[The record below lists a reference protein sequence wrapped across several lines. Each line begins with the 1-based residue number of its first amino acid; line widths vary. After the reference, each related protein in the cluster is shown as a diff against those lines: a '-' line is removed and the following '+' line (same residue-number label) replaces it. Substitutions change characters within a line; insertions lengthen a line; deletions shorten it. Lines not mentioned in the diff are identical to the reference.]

1 VARETLVLEIVRPHE
16 AAGVTAD
23 LAIVIDVLRATT
35 TAAVLCERLGELCVI
50 ASPADLGK
58 LPVRPYAMFSELADL
73 VVEMPRYDNSP
84 VRARTVE
91 LDGRTPILVTTN
103 GTLAVEIAARCAPEV
118 LLASFVNLSAIVWY
132 VAKCTAASVVLI
144 PAGNIPRAQAC
155 SEDDACA
162 DVIAARLATGDDDEL
177 AARIAAC
184 RADPRIL
191 RRQAEIGADVELCF
205 EVDAVPVVPRVVAHP
220 GWYSVHRGAGDTA

>member
-1 VARETLVLEIVRPHE
+1 VARQTLNIVQPHE
-16 AAGVTAD
+16 AGGVTAD

-50 ASPADLGK
+50 ASPADLGQ

-84 VRARTVE
+84 VRARSVE
-91 LDGRTPILVTTN
+91 LGGRTPILVTTN
-103 GTLAVEIAARCAPEV
+103 GTLAVAIAARCAPEV
-118 LLASFVNLSAIVWY
+118 VLASFVNVSAVVEYAKRFANIV
-132 VAKCTAASVVLI
+132 AI
-144 PAGNIPRAQAC
+144 PAGHIPKQQRC

-162 DVIAARLATGDDDEL
+162 EVLAARVAGTDDTL

-191 RRQAEIGADVELCF
+191 RRQTEIGVDVELCF
-205 EVDAVPVVPRVVAHP
+205 DVDAVPVVPRVIAQA
-220 GWYSVHRGAGDTA
+220 GWYSVHRGAGFSR